1 MIKFGK
7 KLGAMIMSAV
17 MALTF
22 APAAALTSLAAEDVN
37 SAPAAALEKKV
48 PVYGLYNPN
57 SGEHVFTIYQEEY
70 DMLKT
75 AGWTEGDVKWYAPA
89 SGDPVYRLYN
99 PNVTDLSGNPIGD
112 HYYTRNI
119 YEVRYLISLGWLEGD
134 IVFYSADESDG
145 SSVPVYGAYNP
156 NAYPSGGSG
165 AHHFTIDGDETKNL
179 LALGWEEGD
188 AKFRGYPITEIDK
201 VIKNMSMDEK
211 ISQMIIPA
219 LRSYNGNNV
228 TDLNAVPEL
237 KEALKKH
244 QYGGVIL
251 FAQNIAGTE
260 QVTRLLNDLQE
271 NNLSANA
278 STHIPYLTTVDEE
291 GGIVIRLNSG
301 TRMTGNMAIGA
312 TKNSVENAQKTGVI
326 LGEELAAIGFNADF
340 APVIDVNNNPENPVI
355 GTRSFSDDPELVA
368 ELGSAYSKGLMKSNI
383 IPTFKHFPGHGDTS
397 TDSHSEATIV
407 NKTYDEIKKME
418 LVPFKQVID
427 NGADMIMTDHI
438 TYPLIDEEVTF
449 GDGITKGFYPATMS
463 KKMITD
469 VLRNDMGFEGV
480 VITDALEMGAIN
492 KTGLVP
498 GEPDSTEYRLNVA
511 EKVINAG
518 VDILLIPTDLIND
531 EAIAF
536 YDDYIAGIEE
546 KVRSGEV
553 SAYRINESVQRIL
566 QLKEDYAIFVPSKN
580 GYEGVDIDEKVKAAI
595 QTVGSIEHH
604 ETEMEIAKEAITIV
618 KNDSGTLPVAR
629 DCKNV
634 VVLGRLQSD
643 LMTIGYEVGR
653 LKIYTDVLNEAEIM
667 VDYYYDSSAEV
678 KFHYTDEVKEKI
690 QNADVVIGFSNAS
703 GKAVLNKENAQNIA
717 IQTLI
722 EDTHKAG
729 GRFILISQNL
739 PYDAAVFQ
747 DADAIVLAYLGSG
760 LNLDPTEN
768 TESGSGLIARNANIL
783 AAIDTVFGLNQPSG
797 KLPVNIPKVIE
808 QPDGTLAY
816 GKEFLYERGF
826 GLSW

>member
-119 YEVRYLISLGWLEGD
+119 YEVRYLISLGWLEGG
-134 IVFYSADESDG
+134 IVFYAADESDG

-165 AHHFTIDGDETKNL
+165 AHHFTIDGNETKNL

-251 FAQNIAGTE
+251 FAQNITGTE

-271 NNLSANA
+271 NNLSADV

-312 TKNSVENAQKTGVI
+312 TENSTENAKKTGVV
-326 LGEELAAIGFNADF
+326 LGEELAAVGFNTDF
-340 APVIDVNNNPENPVI
+340 APDIDVNNNPENPVI
-355 GTRSFSDDPELVA
+355 GTRSFSDDPETVA
-368 ELGSAYSKGLMKSNI
+368 ELGVAYSKGLLKSNI
-383 IPTFKHFPGHGDTS
+383 ISTYKHFPGHGDTG
-397 TDSHSEATIV
+397 TDSHIGTPSVE
-407 NKTYDEIKKME
+407 KTYDEIKKTE
-418 LVPFKQVID
+418 LVPFKNVIE
-427 NGADMIMTDHI
+427 NGADMIMTAHI
-438 TYPLIDEEVTF
+438 TYPEIDEEMTF
-449 GDGITKGFYPATMS
+449 GDGTKGYYPATMS

-469 VLRNDMGFEGV
+469 ILRKDMGFDGV
-480 VITDALEMGAIN
+480 VVTDALEMDAIR
-492 KTGLVP
+492 KAGLVS
-498 GEPDSTEYRLNVA
+498 GEMDSAEYRVNIA

-518 VDILLIPTDLIND
+518 VDLLLIPTDLIND
-531 EAIAF
+531 TAIAF

-580 GYEGVDIDEKVKAAI
+580 GYEGVDIDEKVKAAL

-604 ETEMEIAKEAITIV
+604 ETEMEIAKEAITLV
-618 KNDSGTLPVAR
+618 KNASNALPVSAA
-629 DCKNV
+629 DENI
-634 VVLGRLQSD
+634 VVLGRLKND
-643 LMTIGYEVGR
+643 LTTIGSEMNR
-653 LKIYTDVLNEAEIM
+653 LIDDGVISADAAVT

-703 GKAVLNKENAQNIA
+703 GKAVLNKENVQNKA

-760 LNLDPTEN
+760 LNLDPTEK
-768 TESGSGLIARNANIL
+768 TESGSGLIARNANIM
-783 AAIDTVFGLNQPSG
+783 AAIDTVFGLNKPSG

-816 GKEFLYERGF
+816 SKEFLYERGF